1 VSVGTQNQTVP
12 RADRRSFGEVLTSTI
27 DGVRALVTKHVEL
40 ARLEVTEA
48 AAARARGAGV
58 FAAAAVV
65 GLVAF
70 FFLAAAAAAALDLV
84 LPAWAAILIVG
95 VALFVIAGILALV
108 GRAVMK
114 KAGSPGGRTKETL
127 KEDARWAKRQI
138 AS

>member
-1 VSVGTQNQTVP
+1 VSIASEREPVP

-40 ARLEVTEA
+40 ARLEISEA
-48 AAARARGAGV
+48 ASVRARGAGIL
-58 FAAAAVV
+58 AAGGVV

-70 FFLAAAAAAALDLV
+70 VFLAAAGAAALDLV
-84 LPAWAAILIVG
+84 LPTWAAILIVG
-95 VALFVIAGILALV
+95 VALVVIAGILALA
-108 GRAVMK
+108 GRRVMRR
-114 KAGSPGGRTKETL
+114 ASSPGGRTKETL